1 MVKEEEGSGLLL
13 LLGLLLGLLL
23 VVVARAGSVQA
34 RRWPGVGGWDV
45 IWVGL
50 GWWVG
55 CVGWFV
61 VDLICGGRWNGK
73 LVVSGQ

>member
-1 MVKEEEGSGLLL
+1 MPGPVMVKEEEGSGLLL

-50 GWWVG
+50 GW
-55 CVGWFV
+55 
-61 VDLICGGRWNGK
+61 
-73 LVVSGQ
+73 